1 MIDEAGKCHL
11 QDYAMLY
18 LIKKNHAISVY
29 LIMGPHRAMLSPP
42 P

>member
-18 LIKKNHAISVY
+18 LIKNHAISVY
-29 LIMGPHRAMLSPP
+29 LIMGPYRAMLSPLP
-42 P
+42 